1 MNVGDLVRVKWNF
14 ATSDPHYKLHKK
26 KIGMVVR
33 IERRYYEKPTV
44 RRPWDRITVLW
55 TSGVSTREPETY
67 LVVLK

>member
-1 MNVGDLVRVKWNF
+1 MNVGDLVRIKWNF
-14 ATSDPHYKLHKK
+14 ATSDPYYKLHKK

-33 IERRYYEKPTV
+33 IERRY
-44 RRPWDRITVLW
+44 WDRITVLW